1 MPLHV
6 RGGVYVDPEQL
17 WATQMV
23 PLAYRRQEPPPSHA
37 PSVPQVVAPLSA
49 HCPSGSAPAATSV
62 HVPAVPASPHDRQA
76 PVHAVRQQVPCS
88 QKPLA
93 HSAAVVHDAP
103 LVRLPQLPALQ
114 TLGATQSASRAQVT
128 RQAPLPPQT

>member
-1 MPLHV
+1 MP
-6 RGGVYVDPEQL
+6 Q
-17 WATQMV
+17 V
-23 PLAYRRQEPPPSHA
+23 PTPSQA

-49 HCPSGSAPAATSV
+49 HCPSGSAPAGTSV
-62 HVPAVPASPHDRQA
+62 HVPAEPASPQDRQL
-76 PVHAVRQQVPCS
+76 PEHAVRQHVPCS

-114 TLGATQSASRAQVT
+114 TLGATHWASPVQVM
-128 RQAPLPPQT
+128 RQVPLPPQT

>member
-1 MPLHV
+1 M
-6 RGGVYVDPEQL
+6 
-17 WATQMV
+17 
-23 PLAYRRQEPPPSHA
+23 PLAYRRQAPPPSQV

-49 HCPSGSAPAATSV
+49 HCPSGSAPAATRV
-62 HVPAVPASPHDRQA
+62 HAPAVPASPQDRQL

-114 TLGATQSASRAQVT
+114 TLGATQSASPVQVI
-128 RQAPLPPQT
+128 RQAPLAPQT